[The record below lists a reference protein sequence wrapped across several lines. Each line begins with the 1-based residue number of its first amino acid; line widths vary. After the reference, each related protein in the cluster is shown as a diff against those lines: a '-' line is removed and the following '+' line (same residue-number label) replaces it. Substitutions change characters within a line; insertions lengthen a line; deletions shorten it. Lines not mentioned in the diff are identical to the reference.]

1 MQSTR
6 QTIIE
11 LLKEHGQAT
20 IEELAETVGLTQM
33 AVRHHLN
40 VLCGE
45 NLVVASSVRRKK
57 QPGRPQQLYSLTET
71 ASKLFPEDYYHLA
84 GYLLDEVKDTLGTD
98 GLDKVLSRIADK
110 VASETPLL
118 RPGQSPE
125 ERLDQLVQFLRDKS
139 FTARWGKEG
148 NDYVIR
154 VLTCPY
160 RQVVRQHNQVC
171 RLDMQIIKEMLNA
184 EPVLVTCIADG
195 DEYCTY
201 RVSRPLELVTSH

>member
-1 MQSTR
+1 MQTTR
-6 QTIIE
+6 QIIIE
-11 LLKEHGQAT
+11 LLKERGQAT
-20 IEELAETVGLTQM
+20 VEELAEGVGLTQM

-40 VLCGE
+40 VLYGE
-45 NLVVASSVRRKK
+45 NLVVTSSVRRKK

-84 GYLLDEVKDTLGTD
+84 GYLLDEVKNTLGTD
-98 GLDKVLSRIADK
+98 GLEKVLSRIADK
-110 VASETPLL
+110 MAAESPLL
-118 RPGQSPE
+118 HAGQSSE

-139 FTARWGKEG
+139 FAARWVKEG
-148 NDYVIR
+148 DDYVIR

-160 RQVVRQHNQVC
+160 RQVARNHNQVC

-184 EPVLVTCIADG
+184 DPVLSSCIANG

-201 RVSRPLELVTSH
+201 RVAQPLELVANH

>member
-1 MQSTR
+1 MHSTR
-6 QTIIE
+6 QIIIE
-11 LLKEHGQAT
+11 LLKERGQAT
-20 IEELAETVGLTQM
+20 VEELTEAVGLTQM

-40 VLCGE
+40 VLYGE
-45 NLVVASSVRRKK
+45 NLVVTSSVRRKK

-84 GYLLDEVKDTLGTD
+84 GYLLDEVENTLGTD
-98 GLDKVLSRIADK
+98 GLDKLLSRIADK
-110 VASETPLL
+110 VAAEAPLL

-125 ERLDQLVQFLRDKS
+125 ERLDQLVQFLRDNS
-139 FTARWGKEG
+139 FTAHWGKEG
-148 NDYVIR
+148 DEYVIR

-160 RQVVRQHNQVC
+160 RQVVLKHNQVC

-184 EPVLVTCIADG
+184 DPVRASCIADG

-201 RVSRPLELVTSH
+201 RVTQPLELVANH

>member
-6 QTIIE
+6 QKIVE
-11 LLKEHGQAT
+11 LLKESGQAT
-20 IEELAETVGLTQM
+20 VEELAGAVGLTQM

-40 VLCGE
+40 ILYGE
-45 NLVVASSVRRKK
+45 NLVVTSSVRHKK

-84 GYLLDEVKDTLGTD
+84 DYLLDEVKDTLGAG
-98 GLDKVLSRIADK
+98 GLDQILSQIAEK
-110 VASETPLL
+110 VATEAPRL

-125 ERLDQLVQFLRDKS
+125 ERLDQLVHFLRGKS

-148 NDYVIR
+148 NNYVIR
-154 VLTCPY
+154 ILTCPY
-160 RQVVRQHNQVC
+160 RQVARQHNQVC
-171 RLDMQIIKEMLNA
+171 RLDMQIIKEILNA
-184 EPVLVTCIADG
+184 NPVTVTCIANG

-201 RVSRPLELVTSH
+201 RVSQPLKLVTNH